1 METHTF
7 LNTTMDSKTEKMDK
21 MKEAILDI
29 LLPRI
34 CVGCGKEGKYICG
47 NCELFLSETPNSI
60 DNLFTVWE
68 YEGIIEKA
76 IWKIKYDGMFHII
89 DELVEK
95 AFGKIE
101 LNLPPDACITY
112 VPMYKEKERHRGFN
126 QAELIAK
133 EVGEITGKE
142 VVKLLDKVK
151 DSKFQAGLSS
161 RERMENVKDSFSFN
175 GSLCPQ
181 NLLLIDDFYASG
193 ATIRECQRVLRE
205 NGVENI
211 WGFALAKSDH

>member
-1 METHTF
+1 M
-7 LNTTMDSKTEKMDK
+7 NKI
-21 MKEAILDI
+21 KELILDI
-29 LLPRI
+29 LLPKYCI
-34 CVGCGKEGKYICG
+34 GCKREGQYICD

-60 DNLFTVWE
+60 NNLFTVWE

-76 IWKIKYDGMFHII
+76 IWKIKYDGTFHII

-101 LNLPPDACITY
+101 LNLPQDTCITY

-133 EVGEITGKE
+133 KIGEITERK
-142 VVKLLDKVK
+142 VIKLLDKVRDNK
-151 DSKFQAGLSS
+151 SQVGLSPK
-161 RERMENVKDSFSFN
+161 ERIENVKDLFSFS
-175 GSLCPQ
+175 GSFCPK
-181 NLLLIDDFYASG
+181 NVLLVDDFYVSG
-193 ATIRECQRVLRE
+193 ATIRECQGALRE
-205 NGVENI
+205 NGVKNI